1 MDSSEVHKPSNTSP
15 PSQNVKP
22 LFIARLLRVND
33 INFPLCFARLVLLT
47 CVFYCALHRLHAD
60 HVFANNC

>member
-1 MDSSEVHKPSNTSP
+1 MTNQTLETPAMDSSEVHKPSNTSP

-33 INFPLCFARLVLLT
+33 INFPLPSS
-47 CVFYCALHRLHAD
+47 
-60 HVFANNC
+60 